1 VGVAKLDRACEELS
15 IRPRNVVLLS
25 LRSADLRLDN
35 ISMTTKEGRAIGAAL
50 IENKYVTALN
60 LSGNR
65 LFNEAF
71 VKTDKNSVGVFKR
84 HADKYIWNGK
94 GIFEALC
101 LPDAKHSD
109 INLRQTQLGAV
120 EFDALS
126 VHLCTRAPTCLR
138 GLPDVLLFLFC
149 KWSSHTGGMRSRTCL
164 HNTTQNRQMH
174 LIRKQGVAED
184 GY

>member
-1 VGVAKLDRACEELS
+1 MGVAKLDRACEELS

-149 KWSSHTGGMRSRTCL
+149 K
-164 HNTTQNRQMH
+164 
-174 LIRKQGVAED
+174 
-184 GY
+184 

>member
-1 VGVAKLDRACEELS
+1 
-15 IRPRNVVLLS
+15 VLLS

-138 GLPDVLLFLFC
+138 CLVVSFLQMEQPYRRYAVPHLL
-149 KWSSHTGGMRSRTCL
+149 TQ
-164 HNTTQNRQMH
+164 HNTKQANAPHTETRSCGRWLLIFFTKWLRTNRRTRSQP
-174 LIRKQGVAED
+174 
-184 GY
+184 